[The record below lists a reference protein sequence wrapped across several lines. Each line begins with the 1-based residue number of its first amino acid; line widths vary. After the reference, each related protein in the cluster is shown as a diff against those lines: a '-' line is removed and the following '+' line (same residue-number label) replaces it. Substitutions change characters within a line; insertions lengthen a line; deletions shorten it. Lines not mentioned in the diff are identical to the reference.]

1 MGCDRLK
8 EVHEY
13 NDGRMSP
20 ARRSEFEAHLA
31 DCPDCARLLH
41 DLRSLSRLIAGARL
55 PDMPSASLSH
65 YYKAWDVAARQ
76 RGLLRISSWLT
87 GAAAA
92 VLLASLV
99 ILPQRQTPAPDVAGN
114 NAWELKA
121 LMPPSPERAAERP
134 DELIEL
140 AQWMADDLSTDALLT
155 P

>member
-8 EVHEY
+8 EVHDY

-20 ARRSEFEAHLA
+20 GQRDAFEAHLA

-41 DLRSLSRLIAGARL
+41 DLRSLSRLIIGARL
-55 PDMPSASLSH
+55 PEMPSTAASH

-92 VLLASLV
+92 VLLGALV
-99 ILPQRQTPAPDVAGN
+99 LWPQRQTPAPDVAGSN
-114 NAWELKA
+114 GWEINA
-121 LMPPSPERAAERP
+121 LMPPSPERPADRP

-140 AQWMADDLSTDALLT
+140 AQWMADDLSADALR
-155 P
+155 